1 MAGTQQRGTSAITPT
16 IVATLAV
23 LAGIA
28 VVLYGVGVLLP
39 YYVNDLDRFPIADVA
54 GGAHDPKDLW
64 PQGPA
69 NGLTQIAGLL
79 SLLLVPLLLVT
90 SGVGSGF
97 LLLYGLVA
105 KTERVLRPAV
115 LALSG
120 VFLVCLAGLVHFF
133 SPLGSAMTSWRLD

>member
-1 MAGTQQRGTSAITPT
+1 MATTRQRGTTAITPT

-28 VVLYGVGVLLP
+28 AFLYGVGVLLP
-39 YYVNDLDRFPIADVA
+39 YYANGLHRFPLSEVA

-69 NGLTQIAGLL
+69 NGITQIAGFL

-90 SGVGSGF
+90 SGLASGF
-97 LLLYGLVA
+97 LLLYGLFA
-105 KTERVLRPAV
+105 RTERVARRAV
-115 LALSG
+115 LALLG
-120 VFLVCLAGLVHFF
+120 VFAVCLAGLVHFF
-133 SPLGSAMTSWRLD
+133 SPVGLALTSWRLD